1 MNKKADFSFE
11 SLAKLLIAMVIL
23 VFLLIIAWLGK
34 DKIVSLIEQ
43 LKNIL
48 RFGN

>member
-11 SLAKLLIAMVIL
+11 SLAKLLIAVVVL
-23 VFLLIIAWLGK
+23 AFLLIIAWLAR
-34 DKIVSLIEQ
+34 DKISSLIDQ

-48 RFGN
+48 RFGR